1 MPVNI
6 LQYCGAVRVFNN
18 CKFTKKLQYKEISK
32 LKFSYTCF
40 IADYLYLHI
49 HSIVSFFMLLLVF
62 FLLKPKV
69 PKGVK
74 FSDFAMF
81 YVICIFLLSFKWLY
95 KIFLTL
101 LSGDAEI
108 NLGPRRNTDETF

>member
-6 LQYCGAVRVFNN
+6 VQYCGAVRVFSNY
-18 CKFTKKLQYKEISK
+18 KFTKKLQYKEISK

-49 HSIVSFFMLLLVF
+49 HSIVSFFMLLIVF

-74 FSDFAMF
+74 FSAFAMF
-81 YVICIFLLSFKWLY
+81 YVISIFLLSVKWLY

-101 LSGDAEI
+101 LSGGVEI
-108 NLGPRRNTDETF
+108 NLGPRRNTGETF